1 MNYILVGKQSATLG
15 GIKSMLGDN
24 VTVCNTIAEMD
35 DNRGFNSKL
44 IYIKTPIPFD
54 WEWWMSADIS
64 NEYNRKKF
72 INEIMD
78 FRNIDEDCCDLKLNF
93 DGTGVT
99 DMIDSINKYITEV
112 ENGSNTILN

>member
-15 GIKSMLGDN
+15 GIKSILGDN
-24 VTVCNTIAEMD
+24 VTVCNTVAEMD

-72 INEIMD
+72 VDELMD
-78 FRNIDEDCCDLKLNF
+78 FKSIDPNYCDKTIEY
-93 DGTGVT
+93 DGTGLSNV
-99 DMIDSINKYITEV
+99 IEEINKYITEV

>member
-112 ENGSNTILN
+112 ENGSN

>member
-24 VTVCNTIAEMD
+24 VTVCNTVAEMD
-35 DNRGFNSKL
+35 DNRDFNSKL
-44 IYIKTPIPFD
+44 IYVKTPIPFD

-72 INEIMD
+72 VDELMD
-78 FRNIDEDCCDLKLNF
+78 FKSIDPDCCDKTIEY
-93 DGTGVT
+93 DGTGLSNV
-99 DMIDSINKYITEV
+99 IEEINKYITEV

>member
-1 MNYILVGKQSATLG
+1 MKYILVGKQSAVLN
-15 GIKSMLGDN
+15 GIKD
-24 VTVCNTIAEMD
+24 
-35 DNRGFNSKL
+35 KL
-44 IYIKTPIPFD
+44 IGDIDVFNTPYNLDNIDKSKNKIIYVQTPLMYD
-54 WEWWMSADIS
+54 WDWWMSADIS